1 MTLFFTTVLDVV
13 SLGTD
18 EEDEAEVVDRK
29 YWETKG
35 SKESLKLADDILD
48 FVDKIASGYTLK
60 YNKHYIGL
68 SKQGISKNFISVIPR
83 KKAIVL
89 KAKLPQTDETQ
100 EILDR
105 TDMDVMP
112 YEKQWN
118 QYRLRL
124 TEKDLQQ
131 SKAPLMQLIRKAYES
146 YEA

>member
-1 MTLFFTTVLDVV
+1 
-13 SLGTD
+13 
-18 EEDEAEVVDRK
+18 
-29 YWETKG
+29 
-35 SKESLKLADDILD
+35 
-48 FVDKIASGYTLK
+48 
-60 YNKHYIGL
+60 
-68 SKQGISKNFISVIPR
+68 
-83 KKAIVL
+83 
-89 KAKLPQTDETQ
+89 LPQTDETQ

-118 QYRLRL
+118 QYRIRL